1 MIFGIILVT
10 MMLLRPGGLLPER
23 RRARELHPETEQILE
38 EEQTELYTVR
48 TGEI

>member
-1 MIFGIILVT
+1 MIFGIILVGI
-10 MMLLRPGGLLPER
+10 MLLRPQGLLPER
-23 RRARELHPETEQILE
+23 RRARELHPDTEQTLA